1 MKMPTSIRAFLATLF
16 ILTLNACSSPPDSPE
31 ARVEA
36 FIHAAEEAAETRSLD
51 FFKEHIAE
59 SYTDDHGLSKK
70 ELLRMLAGYFFRN
83 QSIHVVSKITDLSIA
98 DDGYAEVVIFAAL
111 AGSPEVGFEQLAQ
124 LRADT
129 YRIELSLLL
138 GDDDI
143 QIVRANWARST
154 PAEAF
159 NQ

>member
-1 MKMPTSIRAFLATLF
+1 MATLF
-16 ILTLNACSSPPDSPE
+16 ILTLNACSGPPDSPE

-36 FIHAAEEAAETRSLD
+36 FVHAAEEAAEVRSLD
-51 FFKEHIAE
+51 FFKDSIAE

-83 QSIHVVSKITDLSIA
+83 QSIHVVSKITVLSIGE
-98 DDGYAEVVIFAAL
+98 DGYAQVVVFAAL

-124 LRADT
+124 LRGDT

-138 GDDDI
+138 GDDDM
-143 QIVRANWARST
+143 QIIRAKWQRST

>member
-1 MKMPTSIRAFLATLF
+1 MNITTSIRAFLAGLF
-16 ILTLNACSSPPDSPE
+16 ILALNACSGPPDSPE
-31 ARVEA
+31 ARVEG

-51 FFKEHIAE
+51 FFKASIAE
-59 SYTDDHGLSKK
+59 SYMDDHGLSKK

-124 LRADT
+124 LRGDT

-138 GDDDI
+138 SDDDI
-143 QIVRANWARST
+143 QIVRASWERST